1 MFTQIPYVITNG
13 TESYPCLIEVIH
25 YSNVAPCN
33 NADNPYDYYG
43 DEEIEFEIL
52 HLDGTDWTEV
62 NDNLTDN
69 QVWEIEKVISNFF
82 YENTKE
88 DLVEDWVD

>member
-1 MFTQIPYVITNG
+1 MFTQIPYVITDG
-13 TESYPCLIEVIH
+13 AESYSCLIEVIH
-25 YSNVAPCN
+25 YSNIAPCN

-52 HLDGTDWTEV
+52 HLDGTDWPEV
-62 NDNLTDN
+62 SDNLTDN

-88 DLVEDWVD
+88 DLVEDWED